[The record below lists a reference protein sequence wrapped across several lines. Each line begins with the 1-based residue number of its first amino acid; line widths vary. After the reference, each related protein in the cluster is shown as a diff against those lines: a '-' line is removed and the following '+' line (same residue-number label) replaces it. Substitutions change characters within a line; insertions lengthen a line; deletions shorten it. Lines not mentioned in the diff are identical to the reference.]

1 MGSNKKKTST
11 TKKQLPFVSVCTP
24 TFNRRPFIENM
35 FQCFRNQT
43 YPKHRIEWIIVDDGT
58 DKIKDMVEKSNIPQI
73 RYFEVAEKM
82 TLGAKRNYM
91 HKFVRGSIIVYMDD
105 DDYYPPERIEDA
117 VEKLE
122 ANPQAL
128 AGGSSEIYIY
138 FKHIQKMY
146 KCGPYNPNHATAGT
160 FAFRTELLKMTKYE
174 EGAAVA
180 EERAFLKDYTI
191 PFVQFD
197 PMKAILVFSHNHNT
211 FDKRK
216 MLDNPHP
223 DFFRECNKTVEE
235 FIRKPEEKPIYDFF
249 MNQIDGLL
257 ENYEPG
263 HPKMKPDVLKQ
274 IKEIEEQREKMVK
287 EEMAKQQA
295 AGGQIMLQQPGKP
308 PMVLNNQQ
316 IVEVIQQQQ
325 QQLQLLGQK
334 AEEYERMI
342 QTLQGQLVEKTK
354 TIRDLN
360 ALTTSGSSA
369 SAAPSHTATD
379 NVRIEISEPASAAK
393 VSELEGMVVTL
404 QKQLIEKTKTI
415 RELKAAGTSESGS
428 NSSTDL
434 QGIVSM
440 LQGQLIE
447 KTKEVKELKALQV
460 GQGANAANAKL
471 ITELQ
476 SRLLQKDLE
485 LQAVKVNTPN
495 RINEDKEKMG
505 RLEALATNLQRELLE
520 KNAECAELRN
530 QTVTAAA
537 PAPSNE
543 NNEKMVRL
551 ETLATNLQQRLLEKN
566 AECNEL
572 AARLEQQTV
581 TAVAPMPSIEIIE
594 KINRLETL
602 ATNLQRQLLD
612 KNMECNDL
620 TSKFSDL
627 TKNYYEVSNR
637 YSSAT
642 VKIAELNNQLFNAVH
657 GSTGPAAAPP
667 PPPVNNFTRIP
678 IEEVSSNEPKKKSDP
693 EVFVNAAD

>member
-1 MGSNKKKTST
+1 
-11 TKKQLPFVSVCTP
+11 
-24 TFNRRPFIENM
+24 
-35 FQCFRNQT
+35 
-43 YPKHRIEWIIVDDGT
+43 
-58 DKIKDMVEKSNIPQI
+58 
-73 RYFEVAEKM
+73 
-82 TLGAKRNYM
+82 
-91 HKFVRGSIIVYMDD
+91 MDD

-274 IKEIEEQREKMVK
+274 IKEIEEQREKMIK

-334 AEEYERMI
+334 AEDYERMI

-369 SAAPSHTATD
+369 GAGAGAGAGAVQPTNE
-379 NVRIEISEPASAAK
+379 NVRIEISEPASAK

-415 RELKAAGTSESGS
+415 RELKAAGTSESAS

-447 KTKEVKELKALQV
+447 KTKEVKELKALQG

-495 RINEDKEKMG
+495 REVKVNTPNREVKVNTPNRQMTNEEKEKMD
-505 RLEALATNLQRELLE
+505 RLEAFATNLQRELLE
-520 KNAECAELRN
+520 KNTKCNDLAARLEQ
-530 QTVTAAA
+530 QTTEAA
-537 PAPSNE
+537 SSIE
-543 NNEKMVRL
+543 NNKTIVRL

-566 AECNEL
+566 AECNDL
-572 AARLEQQTV
+572 ATRLEQQT
-581 TAVAPMPSIEIIE
+581 TAAVAPKENNE
-594 KINRLETL
+594 KIVRLETL
-602 ATNLQRQLLD
+602 ATNLQQQLLD

-637 YSSAT
+637 YSSAA

-657 GSTGPAAAPP
+657 GSTGPAAAPAP
-667 PPPVNNFTRIP
+667 SPPVNNFTRIP